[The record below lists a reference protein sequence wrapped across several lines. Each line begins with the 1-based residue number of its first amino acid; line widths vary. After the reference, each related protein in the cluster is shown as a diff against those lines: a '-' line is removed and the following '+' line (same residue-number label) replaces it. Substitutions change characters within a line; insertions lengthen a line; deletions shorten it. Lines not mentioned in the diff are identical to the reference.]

1 MEGHMATALGLTAD
15 QQAKMKAIHE
25 KYRDAAKA
33 NHASA
38 RAQSQAFRTA
48 MEDPKASDAQLR
60 QAFDEMN
67 AQRFQ
72 SLLQRRAMRQEM
84 RAVLTPDQQAK
95 ADAMRA
101 EMKDRMKARMEQR
114 MKDWK
119 DRQPPQNP

>member
-1 MEGHMATALGLTAD
+1 MAAALDLTPD
-15 QQAKMKAIHE
+15 QQAKLKAIHE

-33 NHASA
+33 DHVSS
-38 RAQSQAFRTA
+38 RAQAQAFRAA
-48 MEDPKASDAQLR
+48 MEDPKSSEAQLR
-60 QAFDEMN
+60 QAFDQMN

-72 SLLQRRAMRQEM
+72 GLLQRRAMRQEM

-101 EMKDRMKARMEQR
+101 AFRDRVKARMEQR
-114 MKDWK
+114 REDWK